1 MASKVV
7 INEEVKCI
15 SFAITFDL
23 PTLGTNALDSH
34 ARAKRH
40 DDFCGISNISCSCFY
55 RERN

>member
-15 SFAITFDL
+15 LFPITFDL
-23 PTLGTNALDSH
+23 PTLGTDALDSH
-34 ARAKRH
+34 ARGKRH
-40 DDFCGISNISCSCFY
+40 DDFCGISNISCSYFY